1 MVRSTEDKLERHEYR
16 ERVLGE
22 QLKKGMVTID
32 KRIKMLEPLKG
43 TVSRLDERLA
53 AVETIL
59 MQNDER
65 ERIQLQRTY
74 DIVNDIH
81 QHLPEIVEKLK
92 DEIIQ
97 KVKSRTGS
105 DGICLKSFLVVCSST
120 TRPNYRT
127 ANFKKGFQQTGNRFN

>member
-22 QLKKGMVTID
+22 QLKKAISTID
-32 KRIKMLEPLKG
+32 KRIKMLEPMKG
-43 TVSRLDERLA
+43 AIGRLDERLA

-74 DIVNDIH
+74 DTVNDI
-81 QHLPEIVEKLK
+81 QKHLPEIVENLK

-97 KVKSRTGS
+97 KV
-105 DGICLKSFLVVCSST
+105 
-120 TRPNYRT
+120 
-127 ANFKKGFQQTGNRFN
+127 